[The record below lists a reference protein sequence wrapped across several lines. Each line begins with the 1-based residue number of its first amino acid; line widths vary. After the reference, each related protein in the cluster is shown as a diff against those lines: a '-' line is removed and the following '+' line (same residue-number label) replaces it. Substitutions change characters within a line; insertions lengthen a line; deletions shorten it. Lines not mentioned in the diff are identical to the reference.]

1 MPRRGDRARARG
13 STHLAS
19 GPLAPRLLHRSGMHT
34 RRGSDGFTLIEL
46 MVVVAIIG
54 VLAAIALPA
63 FAGRQAKAYDAR
75 VTRDAR
81 EAANAEEAY
90 YTDNSAYYEGD
101 CNGMPGLTLSPG
113 VTCVATITGPSS
125 FSITTSHASADKTC
139 TWTSDASPNMNCS

>member
-1 MPRRGDRARARG
+1 MD
-13 STHLAS
+13 
-19 GPLAPRLLHRSGMHT
+19 T

-75 VTRDAR
+75 VMRDAR

-113 VTCVATITGPSS
+113 VNCFATLTGTAA
-125 FSITTSHASADKTC
+125 FSITTSHAHADKTC
-139 TWTSDASPNMNCS
+139 TWTSDASPNMTCS